1 MNEANTLPHK
11 LRNVIQKYPW
21 GSLTLI
27 PDLIG
32 VDNPGGEPFA
42 EMWMGVHE
50 RGPSKIVLDSDREIV
65 LSRVLEEQSRD
76 ILGPSADERFNGEL
90 PFLFKVLA
98 AEQPLS
104 IQAHPNRIQAGEG
117 YAEEERRGIPL
128 DDFARS
134 YRDRNHKPEVI
145 CALTPFTAMCGFRE
159 PGVIASFYRE
169 IDSEIYR
176 RHVAPVE
183 SIKNSTVWIRSFF
196 QNLMQLSPD
205 MQHRLSEEA
214 ARWANTAAGGGMEAE
229 LILRFRHFFGNDV
242 GVQAPLYLNV
252 VKLQPGEAL
261 FQPAGVLHAYVEG
274 MGVEL
279 MANSDNVL
287 RGGLTRKHVNVDE
300 LLRVLSFAPR
310 PADILHGTAV
320 DRSVSRYDT
329 PIDEFE
335 LLKIH
340 TDRKESVLRTQRRSI
355 EIGICTSGKFT
366 VRNRRDPSANTLE
379 VNRGESFMV
388 PYAWSDYTL
397 EGSGLVYIADI
408 PDTKG

>member
-1 MNEANTLPHK
+1 MNEANTIPHK

-21 GSLTLI
+21 GSHTLI

-32 VDNPGGEPFA
+32 VENTNGEPFA

-50 RGPSKIVLDSDREIV
+50 RGPSKIILDSGREIE
-65 LSRVLEEQSRD
+65 LAAVLEKQPGD
-76 ILGPSADERFNGEL
+76 MLGPSADKRFNGQL

-104 IQAHPNRIQAGEG
+104 IQAHPNRTQAEEG
-117 YAEEERRGIPL
+117 YAEEERRRIPL
-128 DDFARS
+128 DDVARS

-159 PGVIASFYRE
+159 PDVIASFYRE
-169 IDSEIYR
+169 IDSRIYQE
-176 RHVAPVE
+176 HVAPSEGVE
-183 SIKNSTVWIRSFF
+183 NSTVWIRTFF

-205 MQHRLSEEA
+205 MQHRLSEET
-214 ARWANTAAGGGMEAE
+214 ARWANAATGGGIEAE

-252 VKLQPGEAL
+252 VTLQPGEAL

-287 RGGLTRKHVNVDE
+287 RGGLTRKHVNVNE
-300 LLRVLSFAPR
+300 LLRVLNFAPR
-310 PADILHGTAV
+310 PADVLHGTDV
-320 DRSVSRYDT
+320 GRYVSCYET

-335 LLKIH
+335 LLKIR
-340 TDRKESVLRTQRRSI
+340 TDREDTVFRSSRSSVEL
-355 EIGICTSGKFT
+355 GICTAGSFT
-366 VRNRRDPSANTLE
+366 VRSCDDSTGIALE
-379 VNRGESFMV
+379 VSRGESFFV
-388 PYAWSDYTL
+388 PYSWGDYTL
-397 EGSGLVYIADI
+397 EGSGMVYLADI
-408 PDTKG
+408 PDERG